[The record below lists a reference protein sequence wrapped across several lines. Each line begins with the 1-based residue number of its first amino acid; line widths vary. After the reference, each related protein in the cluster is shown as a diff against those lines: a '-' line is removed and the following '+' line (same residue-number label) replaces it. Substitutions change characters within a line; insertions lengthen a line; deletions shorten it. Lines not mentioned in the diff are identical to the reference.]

1 MCGIA
6 ALLCGPG
13 VSLDSGAITRMTQAV
28 AHRGPDGAGVAY
40 LRASADGIDD
50 EGSDGKPG
58 WSVAL
63 GHRRLAILDL
73 SEAGHQPMRYGSQ
86 LWITYN
92 GEIYNYR
99 ELRLELEA
107 LGHRFASQTDTEVV
121 LAAYAEWGTDCFRR
135 FRGMWALAFIDGR
148 RRVAVLSRDRL
159 GIKPLYTTRSDRMWA
174 VVSEIKQLR
183 FAPNTR
189 LRPKRRA
196 VLDYLAAGYEDTS
209 QTFFDGVH
217 CVPAGSFVEVRLDD
231 LSADAPVGYWH
242 PERVTACVTDR
253 NEAARAFVDA
263 LRESVSFHLRSD
275 VPVGCALSG
284 GIDSSSIA
292 ALVQELGGGVEPLQA
307 FTATYP
313 GDPVDE
319 RQYAELVAEKIGAT
333 PHYVTPEPEAFAR
346 QFDRFTW
353 IHDEPV
359 GSFARYAA
367 YCVSRITR
375 EAGVPVTLNGQGGD
389 ELLCGYW
396 QSYAMYLRHLWQ
408 TRNVGKLASHLLGS
422 LSPWGN
428 PAMPKQ
434 LPWLARRYWAK
445 RSALGRAD
453 DDSPKDSTE
462 DSTEDPS
469 ESADKLSHVLAL
481 SEQER
486 RVYDIREMYLP
497 RLLKW
502 DDRNFMAFSV
512 EGRYPFLDHEV
523 IELSLSFTV
532 EALCSKGWTKEPL
545 RRGMND
551 QIPRSILRRREK
563 VGFEA
568 PINRWL
574 TGPLLPQLTE
584 CLAAS
589 DSPLWEFAE
598 RERLETL
605 IPLLGDPTNRGEA
618 AHALF
623 RAFAA
628 DRWLR
633 IMVEGQGAGGFQ
645 ASA

>member
-6 ALLCGPG
+6 ALICAPDAS
-13 VSLDSGAITRMTQAV
+13 VDSGAIVKMTEAV

-40 LRASADGIDD
+40 LRAGNDRIDD

-58 WSVAL
+58 WTVAL

-73 SEAGHQPMRYGSQ
+73 TEAGHQPMRYGSQ
-86 LWITYN
+86 LWLTYN
-92 GEIYNYR
+92 GEVYNYR
-99 ELRLELEA
+99 ELRAQLQA
-107 LGHRFASQTDTEVV
+107 LGHRFDSQSDTEVV

-135 FRGMWALAFIDGR
+135 FRGMWALVIIDGT

-159 GIKPLYTTRSDRMWA
+159 GIKPLYTARSNRMWA
-174 VVSEIKQLR
+174 VVSELKQLR
-183 FAPNTR
+183 YAPNTR

-196 VLDYLAAGYEDTS
+196 VLDYLAAGYEDS
-209 QTFFDGVH
+209 DQTFFEGVH
-217 CVPAGSFVEVRLDD
+217 VVPAGSFVEIKLDD
-231 LSADAPVGYWH
+231 LRAEEPVGYWH
-242 PERVTACVTDR
+242 PERVSADVTDR
-253 NEAARAFVDA
+253 NEAARAFTDA

-292 ALVQELGGGVEPLQA
+292 ALVQELGGGSEALQA

-319 RQYAELVAEKIGAT
+319 RKFAELVAEKVGAT
-333 PHYVTPEPEAFAR
+333 PHYVTPEPESFMR
-346 QFDRFTW
+346 EFDRFTW
-353 IHDEPV
+353 VHDEPV
-359 GSFARYAA
+359 GSFAQYAA

-375 EAGVPVTLNGQGGD
+375 EAGVPVSLNGQGGD

-396 QSYAMYLRHLWQ
+396 QSYAMYLRHLLQ
-408 TRNVGKLASHLLGS
+408 ARHVGQLASHLLGA
-422 LSPWGN
+422 LTPWGN
-428 PAMPKQ
+428 FSMPKQ
-434 LPWLARRYWAK
+434 LPWLARRYWTK
-445 RSALGRAD
+445 RG
-453 DDSPKDSTE
+453 
-462 DSTEDPS
+462 
-469 ESADKLSHVLAL
+469 AL
-481 SEQER
+481 SEVAEDVPQDANKISRILAMTEPER
-486 RVYDIREMYLP
+486 RVYEIREMYLP

-512 EGRYPFLDHEV
+512 EGRYPLLDHEV
-523 IELSLSFTV
+523 IELSLSFSV

-545 RRGMND
+545 RRGMKARVPR
-551 QIPRSILRRREK
+551 QILWRREK

-568 PINRWL
+568 PTERWL
-574 TGPLLPQLTE
+574 SGPLSARLAE

-589 DSPLWEFAE
+589 DSPLWEYTE
-598 RERLETL
+598 RDRLESL
-605 IPLLGDPTNRGEA
+605 IPLLGDRTNRAEA

-633 IMVEGQGAGGFQ
+633 IMVDGGEAGETDE
-645 ASA
+645 AEAPA